1 MPPYRP
7 PRRQRG
13 QTVLLILLIA
23 VLAGGLLFAG
33 GKLASIMLNYR
44 RDRSA
49 YNDLANAA
57 ISSLAEGD
65 VKTTP
70 APGELSDAYDQQ
82 SQNGSEVPIS
92 VDWDYLKSLNSDVI
106 GWLYCPGTA
115 INYPV
120 MQTSDN
126 AYYLRRGFDK
136 QSNTTG
142 SLFADTTAVVGITHS
157 NLIIYGHNMKDGSML
172 AAIEDYVD
180 TSFYR
185 EHPVMYFLTP
195 TANYRVDLFAAHIVE
210 STMNNFPG
218 YFASNSAYQSYLN
231 EVSSRSFFAS
241 SVTPSTDY
249 QLITLSTCDYSNS
262 YEDPRFLLHGMLIP
276 VE

>member
-7 PRRQRG
+7 SRRHHG
-13 QTVLLILLIA
+13 QTVLLILLIV

-49 YNDLANAA
+49 YNDLADAA

-65 VKTTP
+65 VRLTP
-70 APGELSDAYDQQ
+70 APGETPDPDGEQG
-82 SQNGSEVPIS
+82 QNTSEVPIS
-92 VDWDYLKSLNSDVI
+92 VDWDYLKSINSDI
-106 GWLYCPGTA
+106 LGWLYCPGTA

-120 MQTSDN
+120 VQTSDN
-126 AYYLRRGFDK
+126 AYYLRRGFDR
-136 QSNTTG
+136 QSNTSG
-142 SLFADTTAVVGITHS
+142 SLFADTTAVVGINRS

-180 TSFYR
+180 DAFYR

-195 TANYRVDLFAAHIVE
+195 AASYRVDLFAAHIVE
-210 STMNNFPG
+210 STLNNFPG
-218 YFASNSAYQSYLN
+218 YFESTSDYQSYLN
-231 EVSSRSFFAS
+231 QITSRSFFAS
-241 SVTPSTDY
+241 NVNPSTDH
-249 QLITLSTCDYSNS
+249 QMITLSTCDYSNS
-262 YEDPRFLLHGMLIP
+262 YDDPRFLLHGMLVPI
-276 VE
+276 E